1 METKRVVID
10 CDPAIGVKSRDVDD
24 GLAIL
29 LLLASPEVN
38 LEGITVNF
46 GNVKAPLGYKVAGKV
61 VEVAGADTPVFIGA
75 HSKEELGQINPAVEY
90 LVETVNGSPGEISL
104 VAVGPLTNVASAMMT
119 DDHFA
124 SNLKEL
130 VVMGGT
136 FNFPVFSF
144 FGEFNFHSDGKAASR
159 VMQEPIPKT
168 LITMDVCC
176 QAVFQDRHL
185 LRLRES
191 NTKVSQ
197 YLAKEIAPWLKANK
211 RIFFRKKG
219 FFPWDPVAAAYLLNP
234 ALFDKNPY
242 TFSVSETGYRSG
254 RLLNPKRLDSF
265 DGTKKISPVNLPLRL
280 DGEGFMN
287 LFLERLLSL

>member
-29 LLLASPEVN
+29 LLLASPDIK

-46 GNVKAPLGYKVAGKV
+46 GNVKAPLGYKVAKKV

-75 HSKEELGQINPAVEY
+75 HSKEELGRINPAVEF
-90 LVETVNGSPGEISL
+90 LIETVNSNPGEISL
-104 VAVGPLTNVASAMMT
+104 VAVGPLTNVATAMMI

-124 SNLKEL
+124 SSLKEL

-136 FNFPVFSF
+136 FKFPVFSF

-159 VMQEPIPKT
+159 VMQAPIPKT
-168 LITMDVCC
+168 LITMDVCS

-185 LRLRES
+185 SRIRD
-191 NTKVSQ
+191 NHTRVSE
-197 YLAKEIAPWLKANK
+197 YLAKEISPWLKANK

-219 FFPWDPVAAAYLLNP
+219 FFPWDPVAASYLLNP

-242 TFSVSETGYRSG
+242 TFTVSKTGYRAG
-254 RLLNPKRLDSF
+254 RLLNPKRLDTF
-265 DGTKKISPVNLPLRL
+265 DRAEDFFPVNLPLRL
-280 DGEGFMN
+280 DGEGFLN

>member
-1 METKRVVID
+1 MEKKRVIID

-29 LLLASPEVN
+29 LLLASPEIN
-38 LEGITVNF
+38 LEGITITF

-61 VEVAGADTPVFIGA
+61 VEVAEANTPVFIGA
-75 HSKEELGQINPAVEY
+75 HSKEELGTINPAVEY
-90 LVETVNGSPGEISL
+90 LVETVNSNPGEISL
-104 VAVGPLTNVASAMMT
+104 VAVGPLTNVASAIMT
-119 DDHFA
+119 DEQFA

-136 FNFPVFSF
+136 FSFPVFSF

-168 LITMDVCC
+168 LITMDVCS

-185 LRLRES
+185 SILRE
-191 NTKVSQ
+191 NDTRVSKF
-197 YLAKEIAPWLKANK
+197 LAREIAPWLKTNK

-219 FFPWDPVAAAYLLNP
+219 FFPWDPVAASYLLKP
-234 ALFDKNPY
+234 ALFDSNPY
-242 TFSVSETGYRSG
+242 ALAVSEAGYRAG
-254 RLLNPKRLDSF
+254 RLLHPKRLDSF
-265 DGTKKISPVNLPLRL
+265 DRAEDFFPVNLPLRL
-280 DGEGFMN
+280 DCEGFMD